1 MKRCIYRNNFFTFSP
16 SPLQQLIPHLLS
28 SLFRLITSS
37 SKSVLVHNFV
47 ELCLFPHESVLTFK
61 MFQMEE
67 EVSDLSVFHTEQCFV
82 LNFPSSGNTFL
93 GLTQLAA
100 FWLQLGKF
108 TIIPLNMETRHFFI
122 LSPSDSECSV
132 FHEASSNVP
141 SLCPLMQLGFNS
153 SIYFWLL

>member
-1 MKRCIYRNNFFTFSP
+1 M
-16 SPLQQLIPHLLS
+16 
-28 SLFRLITSS
+28 
-37 SKSVLVHNFV
+37 LVHNFV

-61 MFQMEE
+61 MFKMEE

-122 LSPSDSECSV
+122 LSP
-132 FHEASSNVP
+132 
-141 SLCPLMQLGFNS
+141 
-153 SIYFWLL
+153 